1 MRSEKSRE
9 RVVPRDFGP
18 DAIDS
23 KAREIRSE
31 LLEHRRGDAAP
42 GVQRIHQDRVE
53 HGHRFR
59 DPELAVVH
67 GPEHAPTR
75 TPGSGI
81 RGALLDPLADRGEHL
96 EVEEVSLR
104 AIEADALDLFRAFG
118 REANG

>member
-67 GPEHAPTR
+67 GPE
-75 TPGSGI
+75 
-81 RGALLDPLADRGEHL
+81 
-96 EVEEVSLR
+96 VEEVSLR
-104 AIEADALDLFRAFG
+104 AIEADAFDLSRAFG